1 MLVKIFGYL
10 KHATGRRKSIIISLE
25 YIRDISSKGYN
36 TTDCME
42 NYPDTMKGIDE
53 ELPEP

>member
-25 YIRDISSKGYN
+25 YMRDISSKGYN